1 MGVDVFLHS
10 VRLVLNN
17 WRTALRITGLLY
29 LIYAVPSLLLTLL
42 FPAPTDPQKA
52 LAAAG
57 SAGAIGLV
65 TAILAIVAFVWI
77 AVAWHR
83 YVLLDEEPSGQ
94 LPQFEGKRLLTY
106 GGYSFLLGLIG
117 LVVMLV
123 IGGIVGLVFIPLLW
137 AVGAIITGVI
147 SIAAVLIVGYRLAP
161 LLPAIAVDKPISMGA
176 AWNATASANGVIIIL
191 AIVSAVA
198 AVVIDIPAMI
208 LMLAGPLGLFLA
220 TIWTL
225 GTGWLKMLVGVSILT
240 TLYGHYVE
248 GRALPAR

>member
-10 VRLVLNN
+10 VRLVVNN

-42 FPAPTDPQKA
+42 FPTPTDPQQA
-52 LAAAG
+52 MAAAG
-57 SAGAIGLV
+57 ALGGVGLI
-65 TAILAIVAFVWI
+65 TGILAIVAFVWI

-83 YVLLDEEPSGQ
+83 YVLLDEVPAGQ
-94 LPQFEGKRLLTY
+94 FPEFEGKRLLSY
-106 GGYSFLLGLIG
+106 GGYSFLLGLVG
-117 LVVMLV
+117 MVVMLL
-123 IGGIVGLVFIPLLW
+123 ISGIVGIIFVPLLG
-137 AVGAIITGVI
+137 AVGAVITGVI
-147 SIAAVLIVGYRLAP
+147 GIAAVLIVGYRLAP

-176 AWNATASANGVIIIL
+176 AWQATASANGVIIIL

-208 LMLAGPLGLFLA
+208 LMLAGPVGHFLA
-220 TIWTL
+220 TIWAL

-240 TLYGHYVE
+240 TLYGHYIE

>member
-29 LIYAVPSLLLTLL
+29 LIYAVPSLLLMLL
-42 FPAPTDPQKA
+42 FPTPTEPEQVM
-52 LAAAG
+52 AAAG
-57 SAGAIGLV
+57 TLSGVAFI

-83 YVLLDEEPSGQ
+83 YVLLDEEPAGQ
-94 LPQFEGKRLLTY
+94 LPLFDGKRLLSY
-106 GGYSFLLGLIG
+106 GGYSLLLGLIG
-117 LVVMLV
+117 IVVMLV
-123 IGGIVGLVFIPLLW
+123 IGSIVGFVLVPLLW
-137 AVGAIITGVI
+137 TVGAIITGVI

-161 LLPAIAVDKPISMGA
+161 LLPAIAVDKPITMSA

-191 AIVSAVA
+191 AVVSAIA
-198 AVVIDIPAMI
+198 AVVIDLPAMI
-208 LMLAGPLGLFLA
+208 LMLAGTPGQFLA
-220 TIWTL
+220 QVWTL

-240 TLYGHYVE
+240 TLYGHYIE
-248 GRALPAR
+248 GRALPSR